1 LRHGIINLIIPR
13 QKEKGMNK
21 RLVLAVINLIGL
33 TAVIVVNA
41 LAVILPLNGNTT
53 EQLSDMYPN
62 LFVPA
67 GLTFSIWGVIYLLL
81 AIFCI
86 YSFLPSVQRNAARG
100 GFIERIGLLF
110 AVSCLLNIGWIIAWH
125 YEFVA
130 LSVVIMLGLLLTLVA
145 IYLRLN
151 IGNSAAPAG
160 ERYLVH
166 VPFSV
171 YLGWI
176 SVATIAN
183 ITALLVSL
191 NWDGFGLSEP
201 VWTVTVMIVAIV
213 LALIMLAQR
222 RDIFYA
228 LVVDWALLG
237 ILLKRMAVDSQ
248 PDQYVGYAA
257 IAGTVIISAGILLRV
272 FKRSTY

>member
-1 LRHGIINLIIPR
+1 
-13 QKEKGMNK
+13 MNK
-21 RLVLAVINLIGL
+21 RLVLGIINLIGL
-33 TAVIVVNA
+33 TGVIVVNA
-41 LAVILPLNGNTT
+41 LAVILPLNGKTT
-53 EQLSDMYPN
+53 EALSDMYPN

-81 AIFCI
+81 ALFCV
-86 YSFLPSVQRNAARG
+86 YSLLPSVRRNAARG
-100 GFIERIGLLF
+100 AFIERIGFLF
-110 AVSCLLNIGWIIAWH
+110 AISCVLNVGWIIAWH

-130 LSVVIMLGLLLTLVA
+130 ISVVIMLALLLTLIA

-151 IGNSAAPAG
+151 IGSSSAPSG

-191 NWDGFGLSEP
+191 NWDGFGLSEQ
-201 VWTVTVMIVAIV
+201 VWTVTVIIVAIV
-213 LALIMLAQR
+213 LALIMLVQR

-237 ILLKRMAVDSQ
+237 MLLKRLADDSQ

-257 IAGTVIISAGILLRV
+257 IAGMVIISAGILLRLI
-272 FKRSTY
+272 KRSTY